1 MRFWRSFL
9 VFLLLVAISKS
20 TTLFLREVLN
30 LKLLSRNEGSEYLS
44 SYAAQRMIALFCKN
58 YSDSPGPALFRATAL
73 QNIMEESKSV
83 IKKSQNFEEMIVDKS
98 EGLLGGFLTS
108 VNDGPEHPIEI
119 LSLFDENERKTM
131 RMYLEDS
138 LTKEFHVVSF
148 TNTMKVEDWVKVSI
162 AEAVI
167 SWKSFHKFFKYVR
180 CDGRVLDLGTDV
192 SELNERLL
200 GLEESIINLD
210 TKMFNIEGKDNALST
225 WKGNVEARLNLY
237 LNRYEKFLKPRMFK
251 FNFGCFSAKMNSI
264 FSFFQYLHH
273 ISRVYAMVL
282 SSTIVERLQREH
294 KDFVNGTIEFAMNV
308 TKTERTLKAA
318 LPFDGWYYFTI
329 NKGVVVP
336 SDKHTVA
343 LSSQYANHKP
353 LVKVSL
359 YYVNFTAWKKFRSAG
374 FSHIREIDEN
384 SFELILHTSREG
396 FDEMWLEKLV
406 KQLSRR
412 LTDQGDLLSILNS

>member
-1 MRFWRSFL
+1 ME
-9 VFLLLVAISKS
+9 VFSGFFAFVAISKS

-30 LKLLSRNEGSEYLS
+30 LKLLSRNEDSEYLS
-44 SYAAQRMIALFCKN
+44 SYAAQRMIVLFCKN

-73 QNIMEESKSV
+73 
-83 IKKSQNFEEMIVDKS
+83 
-98 EGLLGGFLTS
+98 
-108 VNDGPEHPIEI
+108 DGPEHPVEI
-119 LSLFDENERKTM
+119 LSLFGENEKKTM
-131 RMYLEDS
+131 RMYLEDF
-138 LTKEFHVVSF
+138 LTKEFHVVSL
-148 TNTMKVEDWVKVSI
+148 TNTMKVENWVKVSI

-251 FNFGCFSAKMNSI
+251 FNFGCVSAKMNSI
-264 FSFFQYLHH
+264 FFFFQYLHH

-318 LPFDGWYYFTI
+318 LPFDGWYYFTL

-343 LSSQYANHKP
+343 LSSQYANH
-353 LVKVSL
+353 
-359 YYVNFTAWKKFRSAG
+359 NF
-374 FSHIREIDEN
+374 
-384 SFELILHTSREG
+384 
-396 FDEMWLEKLV
+396 
-406 KQLSRR
+406 
-412 LTDQGDLLSILNS
+412 

>member
-210 TKMFNIEGKDNALST
+210 TKMFNLEGKDTALST

-318 LPFDGWYYFTI
+318 LPFDGWYYFTL

-343 LSSQYANHKP
+343 LSSQYANH
-353 LVKVSL
+353 
-359 YYVNFTAWKKFRSAG
+359 NF
-374 FSHIREIDEN
+374 
-384 SFELILHTSREG
+384 
-396 FDEMWLEKLV
+396 
-406 KQLSRR
+406 
-412 LTDQGDLLSILNS
+412 